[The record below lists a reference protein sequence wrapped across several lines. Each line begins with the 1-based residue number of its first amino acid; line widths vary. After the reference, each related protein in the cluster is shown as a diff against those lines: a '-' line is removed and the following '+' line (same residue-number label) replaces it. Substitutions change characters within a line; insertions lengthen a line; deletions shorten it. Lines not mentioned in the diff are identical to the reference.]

1 MLTYLRIVLPLL
13 FWFGLPAYVAYRKGH
28 PYGYGR
34 AFKWGLFAS
43 WIGVYVVERQL
54 RPIRAQV
61 ISERAQR
68 EREQLSPGGLAYLK
82 SQNDDS

>member
-1 MLTYLRIVLPLL
+1 MTTYLRIVLPLL

-61 ISERAQR
+61 ISEKARG
-68 EREQLSPGGLAYLK
+68 EREQLSRGGLAYLK
-82 SQNDDS
+82 SESDDS

>member
-1 MLTYLRIVLPLL
+1 MRIVLPLL

-28 PYGYGR
+28 LYGYGR

-61 ISERAQR
+61 ISERARR
-68 EREQLSPGGLAYLK
+68 EREQLPPGGVAYLK
-82 SQNDDS
+82 SQSDGS